1 VQVEEFLKLPLV
13 ARVAVAGPAGP
24 TVRPVW
30 FLYEDGTFWW
40 LTGSSYSRLGELL
53 AADARVSLVVDSC
66 DLRTGQVLAVTAS
79 GVATVHPFDAGLTTR
94 KLAKYLGPDAEHWP
108 AMFRGAFDDPTTR
121 LVALRPRHPLRLRDM
136 SYPPPPRAPLSAT
149 STSRQASPPETT
161 S

>member
-40 LTGSSYSRLGELL
+40 LTGSSYSRLGDLL

-79 GVATVHPFDAGLTTR
+79 GVATVHPFDARLTTR
-94 KLAKYLGPDAEHWP
+94 KLTKYLGPDVEHWP

-121 LVALRPRHPLRLRDM
+121 LVALRPRRPLRLRDM
-136 SYPPPPRAPLSAT
+136 SYPPPPRPPDAGPSAG
-149 STSRQASPPETT
+149 RDGPR
-161 S
+161 